1 MFAPCFAVTIYP
13 KYSQKLMTT
22 DLDIQLGLQYSQKL
36 MTTDL
41 DIQLGLQY
49 SQKLMTTDLDI
60 QLGLPMVMYT
70 RES

>member
-41 DIQLGLQY
+41 Y
-49 SQKLMTTDLDI
+49 I